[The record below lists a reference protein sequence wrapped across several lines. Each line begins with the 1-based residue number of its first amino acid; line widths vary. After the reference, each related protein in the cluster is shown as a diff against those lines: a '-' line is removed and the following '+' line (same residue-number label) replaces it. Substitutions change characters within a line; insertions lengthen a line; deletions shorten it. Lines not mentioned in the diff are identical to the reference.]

1 MGAMDPHTYLHS
13 YLRKA
18 CLTALALAGVV
29 PLPALSGVTPAVERV
44 ALVIGNNGYAPA
56 PVLANPGSTATT
68 RPFAF
73 STDAFLRL
81 QPTGPSGDSGWF
93 RHVRYDL
100 AAG

>member
-1 MGAMDPHTYLHS
+1 MDPHTYLYS

-18 CLTALALAGVV
+18 CLTASALTGVG
-29 PLPALSGVTPAVERV
+29 PLPAFSGVTSAAKRV
-44 ALVIGNNGYAPA
+44 ALVIGNNGDAPA

-73 STDAFLRL
+73 ATGAFLRL
-81 QPTGPSGDSGWF
+81 QPTGLPGDSGWL